1 MAADVSK
8 GTERAKER
16 PATPNW
22 GHQDPNHGNELAFR
36 ARLCSPPVVSH
47 AHPGTTS
54 SALTRLNVNAARL
67 LGIPPTGYAHLLG
80 MAPEHLNDD
89 LCRPPAVTSI
99 RIAELATVHAPWTE
113 VSLLLAQQS
122 AIGSLGV
129 WDYLITSAPTPLE
142 GIRDAAGYLATVVD
156 TSTDDLR
163 IAEDGNRVTLS
174 HLNRADLAHEAACAV
189 RACALGLYLRR
200 LREAAQRPLV
210 PLHVALAAEA
220 PRRHDA
226 LIELYGT
233 RAIEFGAPVSS
244 ITFRTADLT
253 APTPHAQPGL
263 SAVLRRHADQTL
275 ATAVPLRDWL
285 DLFRGAL
292 ASVQDEAAPALSTV
306 ARRMAVSPRT
316 LQRRLDEHGTT
327 WSAEAEAVRR
337 DHVSRLLHTTGL
349 SIDAIAAR
357 SGYADARA
365 LRRAVQRWYGTTPA
379 ALRRAGHPHG
389 QALEP
394 AR

>member
-1 MAADVSK
+1 M
-8 GTERAKER
+8 
-16 PATPNW
+16 
-22 GHQDPNHGNELAFR
+22 
-36 ARLCSPPVVSH
+36 VSH

-54 SALTRLNVNAARL
+54 SALTRLNVTAARL

-89 LCRPPAVTSI
+89 LYRPPALTSI

-113 VSLLLAQQS
+113 VAVLLARQS
-122 AIGSLGV
+122 DVGSLGV

-142 GIRDAAGYLATVVD
+142 GIRDAAAYLATVVD

-163 IAEDGNRVTLS
+163 ITEDGSRVTLS
-174 HLNRADLAHEAACAV
+174 HLNRGDLAHEAACAV
-189 RACALGLYLRR
+189 RACALGVYLRR

-210 PLHVALAAEA
+210 PLHVALATDA
-220 PRRHDA
+220 PRRYDA

-244 ITFRTADLT
+244 ITFRSADLT

-263 SAVLRRHADQTL
+263 SAVLRRHADQSL
-275 ATAVPLRDWL
+275 AAAVPLRDWL
-285 DLFRGAL
+285 DLFRSAL
-292 ASVQDEAAPALSTV
+292 VSVQDEGGPALSTV

-327 WSAEAEAVRR
+327 WSAEVEAVRR
-337 DHVSRLLHTTGL
+337 DHVARLLHTTAL
-349 SIDAIAAR
+349 SVDAVAAR

-365 LRRAVQRWYGTTPA
+365 LRRAVRRWYGTTPA
-379 ALRRAGHPHG
+379 ALRRAGEP
-389 QALEP
+389 QAEALEP

>member
-1 MAADVSK
+1 M
-8 GTERAKER
+8 
-16 PATPNW
+16 
-22 GHQDPNHGNELAFR
+22 
-36 ARLCSPPVVSH
+36 VSH
-47 AHPGTTS
+47 AHRGTTS
-54 SALTRLNVNAARL
+54 SALTRLNVNAATL
-67 LGIPPTGYAHLLG
+67 LGIPATGYAHLLG

-99 RIAELATVHAPWTE
+99 RIAELATVHAPWSE
-113 VSLLLAQQS
+113 VALLLARQS
-122 AIGSLGV
+122 VIGSLGV

-142 GIRDAAGYLATVVD
+142 GIRDAAVYLAAVVD

-163 IAEDGNRVTLS
+163 ITEDGNRVTLS

-200 LREAAQRPLV
+200 LSEAAQRPLV

-285 DLFRGAL
+285 DLFRSAL
-292 ASVQDEAAPALSTV
+292 ASVQGEAAPALSTV

-337 DHVSRLLHTTGL
+337 EHVSRLLHTTELG
-349 SIDAIAAR
+349 IDAIAAR

-365 LRRAVQRWYGTTPA
+365 LRRAVRRWYGTTPA
-379 ALRRAGHPHG
+379 ALRRAGLSRG
-389 QALEP
+389 DALEP
-394 AR
+394 VP

>member
-1 MAADVSK
+1 M
-8 GTERAKER
+8 
-16 PATPNW
+16 
-22 GHQDPNHGNELAFR
+22 
-36 ARLCSPPVVSH
+36 VSH

-89 LCRPPAVTSI
+89 LYRPPAVTSI
-99 RIAELATVHAPWTE
+99 RIAELATVHAPWSE
-113 VSLLLAQQS
+113 VALLLAQQS
-122 AIGSLGV
+122 AVGSLGV
-129 WDYLITSAPTPLE
+129 WDYLITSAPTPLD
-142 GIRDAAGYLATVVD
+142 GIRDAAVYLATVVD
-156 TSTDDLR
+156 ASTDELR
-163 IAEDGNRVTLS
+163 ITEDGNRVTLS
-174 HLNRADLAHEAACAV
+174 HLNRGDLAHEAACAV
-189 RACALGLYLRR
+189 RACALGVYLRR
-200 LREAAQRPLV
+200 LSEAAQRPLV

-233 RAIEFGAPVSS
+233 RAIEFGAPISS
-244 ITFRTADLT
+244 ITLRATDLT

-275 ATAVPLRDWL
+275 AAAVPLRDWL
-285 DLFRGAL
+285 DLFRSAL
-292 ASVQDEAAPALSTV
+292 ASVQGEAGPALSTV

-337 DHVSRLLHTTGL
+337 DHVSRLLHTTEL

-365 LRRAVQRWYGTTPA
+365 LRRAVRRWYGTTPA

-389 QALEP
+389 GAPEP